1 MIRRVI
7 AAAMLAVCTCA
18 TVAAC
23 GSDKGPTA
31 NGPAIAWSDQV
42 CKTIDAGAAKLSQ
55 LPAVDPSNPQ
65 AAKDSLVVYLG
76 SLSDALGNVT
86 DGLKT
91 AGAPPVTDGQA
102 TLDKAMATLTTTR
115 STVDTAKSKLQAAP
129 VTDSATFQAAIS
141 EISKVM
147 SSMTDNEGPAKDLK
161 SNPELAVAFGNAA
174 TCQKVEGST
183 APSN

>member
-1 MIRRVI
+1 
-7 AAAMLAVCTCA
+7 
-18 TVAAC
+18 
-23 GSDKGPTA
+23 
-31 NGPAIAWSDQV
+31 
-42 CKTIDAGAAKLSQ
+42 
-55 LPAVDPSNPQ
+55 
-65 AAKDSLVVYLG
+65 
-76 SLSDALGNVT
+76 
-86 DGLKT
+86 
-91 AGAPPVTDGQA
+91 VTDGQA